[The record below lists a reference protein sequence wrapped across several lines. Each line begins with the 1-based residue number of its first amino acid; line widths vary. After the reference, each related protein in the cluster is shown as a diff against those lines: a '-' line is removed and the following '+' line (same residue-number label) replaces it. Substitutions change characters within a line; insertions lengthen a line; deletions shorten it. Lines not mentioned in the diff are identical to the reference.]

1 MGGLQGTLFTILVK
15 GKKISLSQNPQRKE
29 EGTGSKLQGK
39 KLRCQRTWGNRK
51 EQGERNKEKVLRNGS
66 RKQ

>member
-1 MGGLQGTLFTILVK
+1 MFIFTILLK

-51 EQGERNKEKVLRNGS
+51 DQGLRTEEERKLRVTSYKLQVKG
-66 RKQ
+66 